1 MWKLSNFTF
10 LKTGNDEKPLLP
22 GSARGGKKSHLY
34 LKVDDFSLLRASH
47 LQSTPFPLR
56 CCSEKECRNLC
67 YLTNSTSGVSL
78 LQYQSMQKRCI
89 SPSRAHLSI
98 LLFKSLRQQI
108 QQKLSFI
115 VFWCSLPVI
124 SSFLQNKKKL
134 LQLFKALLL
143 LFFFFFSLSINW
155 GHQFQASHW
164 VSEWKD

>member
-1 MWKLSNFTF
+1 MRNLYCQ
-10 LKTGNDEKPLLP
+10 EVP
-22 GSARGGKKSHLY
+22 GGEKKSHLY
-34 LKVDDFSLLRASH
+34 LKVDDFCLLRASH
-47 LQSTPFPLR
+47 LQSTPFSLR
-56 CCSEKECRNLC
+56 CSSEKECRNLC
-67 YLTNSTSGVSL
+67 YFTNSTSGVSL